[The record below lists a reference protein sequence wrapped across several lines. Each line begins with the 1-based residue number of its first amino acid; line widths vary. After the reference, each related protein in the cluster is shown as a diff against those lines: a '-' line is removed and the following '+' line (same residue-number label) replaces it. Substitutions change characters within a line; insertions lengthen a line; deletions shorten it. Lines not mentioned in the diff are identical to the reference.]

1 MILAV
6 GFQHAAK
13 LGITRGSQLV
23 LKATEVAREVIHI
36 MVDRLYPTGNLRFA
50 LEANFLYVSFAAAFL
65 VNVSLFQLNQ
75 VSAQKEFVVALAT
88 RVPSSPRR
96 EPS

>member
-1 MILAV
+1 M
-6 GFQHAAK
+6 
-13 LGITRGSQLV
+13 
-23 LKATEVAREVIHI
+23 ATKVAREVIHI

-65 VNVSLFQLNQ
+65 VNVSLFSLTEYLLNR
-75 VSAQKEFVVALAT
+75 SAVALAT
-88 RVPSSPRR
+88 RVSSSPGR